1 MREGLSDGVT
11 VWVVYPDGLR
21 IYHDGKQVGLIPTDK
36 FPNVIRDLAG
46 GLVSQKL

>member
-1 MREGLSDGVT
+1 MNDGVT

-36 FPNVIRDLAG
+36 FPNVIRDLAV
-46 GLVSQKL
+46 GLVAQKL

>member
-1 MREGLSDGVT
+1 MDDGVT

-36 FPNVIRDLAG
+36 FPNVKSRLLGILLRA
-46 GLVSQKL
+46 

>member
-1 MREGLSDGVT
+1 MDDGVT

-36 FPNVIRDLAG
+36 FPYVIRDLAK
-46 GLVSQKL
+46 GLL

>member
-1 MREGLSDGVT
+1 MDDGVT

-21 IYHDGKQVGLIPTDK
+21 IYRDGKQVGLIPTDK
-36 FPNVIRDLAG
+36 FPNVIRDLAV